1 MMMKWIQKIGIIY
14 FAIICWI
21 FVSGEPV
28 QAQLTLDVE
37 IDETLSNSQ
46 SVDIQSLIINDGQGP
61 RLFQMYLQNE
71 NTSESA
77 NDLYFRFLVES
88 DKIGRIADIRQSHEQ
103 SFSLRPGQQVYA
115 TNNNI
120 ANGLP
125 GVEENFQFDGDLTQ
139 EGREF
144 VNNLKGST
152 SLPSDRY
159 RITIEIYQGSVG
171 GDLQASA
178 TAEIGTNIADQTYD
192 FYLLTP
198 GDEVGSNASIS
209 NNYPHFQWQGSTGA
223 TYRLLVV
230 EARDNDSPQSLMEGA
245 VSTDP
250 VRSGGSSNS
259 GSLVDYEMLDVIV
272 SRSSFQYPNSGVQD
286 LEPGNKYYWRVINQL
301 ETSSGLETRESE
313 IWSFTIADTRGGR
326 TAEQNS
332 EISRALQN
340 VLGDQFEQMQQ
351 DGLSFQSIVID
362 GQAYQGG
369 EALQKLMEL
378 SRKAEQGDIS
388 IIIEEQ

>member
-1 MMMKWIQKIGIIY
+1 MMMKWLQKIGIIY

-171 GDLQASA
+171 GNLQASA

-198 GDEVGSNASIS
+198 GDEVGSNTSIS

-230 EARDNDSPQSLMEGA
+230 EAKDNDSPQSLMEGA

-286 LEPGNKYYWRVINQL
+286 LEPGNRYYWRVINQL

-332 EISRALQN
+332 EVSRALQN

-351 DGLSFQSIVID
+351 EGLSFQSIVID
-362 GQAYQGG
+362 GQTYQGG